1 VLAESPK
8 GAASGADAVF
18 TMLADDSALDAVM
31 AGEDGLLA
39 GLRSTALH
47 VSLSTIAV
55 ATADRIIIQFFGR
68 ITAW

>member
-1 VLAESPK
+1 L
-8 GAASGADAVF
+8 
-18 TMLADDSALDAVM
+18 T
-31 AGEDGLLA
+31 GEDGLLA

>member
-1 VLAESPK
+1 MLAESPK